1 MSRPF
6 GVEKKAIFHKI
17 LTGPCQHSD
26 ALPKFDDLH
35 GKPMSTLLLAITM
48 LFGVAAASEP
58 PPIRIAYFVPS
69 DRQPIDGYLER
80 LDRVMTE
87 VQRFYRDGMEAAG
100 YGPKTFRLDRD
111 EHGRLCVDLVRGH
124 SPMRDYG
131 RDAAHKVREEV
142 KGALARQGIDV
153 DRETLVIFQVLLDW
167 EGNKATEIGPF
178 VGSGSHL
185 AGTAWVYDDQH
196 LDPRLL
202 SSKLPG
208 GYYGGPCSLGEFNSH
223 YIGGL
228 AHELG
233 HAFGLPH
240 DCQRESERA
249 KRGLS
254 LMGGGNHTYGQQRRG
269 EGPGTFLSAASAM
282 QLACSRPF
290 AGEQKDARTR
300 STCRLTDV
308 DAKFK
313 DGKLLLTGAVVARP
327 PAFGIVAL
335 DDWAKIPADYDAVGW
350 TCKIDD
356 SGRFRLEVG
365 EMRPGLSQLRLKVC
379 HANGATS
386 NFAFDYEVDSRG
398 KPNVDVFRC
407 RFALD
412 EAMAAYAAGDRAKV
426 QALAAE
432 LQRRFADLP
441 EVHGK
446 VSHLLKLI
454 EAGPPLALSDLP
466 AENGWVS
473 ITRARFRSASTGWG
487 APLRDEVP
495 MEVHGQCFLQV
506 GGKFFEQGLYAH
518 APSKFELELDG
529 KWARFRSAYGLQDGH
544 PGSVVFVVRGDG
556 KELFRSSL
564 VKDQALRKLDA
575 DVQGVNL
582 LELSVEDG
590 GDGNNGDWGVWIWPK
605 LQPSA
610 KVHR

>member
-1 MSRPF
+1 MSL
-6 GVEKKAIFHKI
+6 A
-17 LTGPCQHSD
+17 
-26 ALPKFDDLH
+26 
-35 GKPMSTLLLAITM
+35 LLAITM
-48 LFGVAAASEP
+48 LFGEPAASEP
-58 PPIRIAYFVPS
+58 PPVRIACFVPS

-80 LDRVMTE
+80 LDRVMSE

-111 EHGRLCVDLVRGH
+111 QRGRLRIHLVRGQH
-124 SPMRDYG
+124 PMRTYG
-131 RDAAHKVREEV
+131 RNASDKVRGEV
-142 KGALARQGIDV
+142 KAALAQQGIDV

-167 EGNKATEIGPF
+167 EGGKATEIGPY
-178 VGSGSHL
+178 VGSGNHL
-185 AGTAWVYDDQH
+185 AGTAWVYDDEH

-202 SSKLPG
+202 SSKAPG

-240 DCQRESERA
+240 DCQREAERA

-282 QLACSRPF
+282 QLAYSRPF

-300 STCRLTDV
+300 STCRLTDL

-313 DGKLLLTGAVVARP
+313 NGKLVLTGAVVAQP

-350 TCKIDD
+350 TCKIDEG
-356 SGRFRLEVG
+356 GRFRLEVG
-365 EMRPGLSQLRLKVC
+365 EMRPGMSQLRLKVC
-379 HANGATS
+379 HASGGTS
-386 NFAFDYEVDSRG
+386 NFAFDYEVDSHG
-398 KPNVDVFRC
+398 KPNVDVFRH

-412 EAMAAYAAGDRAKV
+412 EAMAAYAAGDRVKV

-432 LQRRFADLP
+432 LQRRFADVP
-441 EVHGK
+441 EVRRK
-446 VSHLLKLI
+446 ASHLLRLLD
-454 EAGPPLALSDLP
+454 AGPPRELSELP
-466 AENGWVS
+466 LDGAWVPIS
-473 ITRARFRSASTGWG
+473 RARFRSASTGWG
-487 APLRDEVP
+487 RPLCDQVP
-495 MEVHGQCFLQV
+495 VEEPGQCFLQV

-518 APSKFELELDG
+518 APSKRELALDG

-556 KELFRSSL
+556 KELFRSPL
-564 VKDQALRKLDA
+564 VKDQALRKLDV
-575 DVQGVNL
+575 DVRGVNL

-590 GDGNNGDWGVWIWPK
+590 GDGNRSDWGVWIWPQ

-610 KVHR
+610 